1 MIFKI
6 TPSKGD
12 KIFIKSNKP
21 VLEDMFSRWLWDMKV
36 DALKMLSDTEEE
48 RSERDRVISAI
59 KFMESILKAIKIV
72 TNDPTESNTS
82 YV

>member
-6 TPSKGD
+6 TPSKAD
-12 KIFIKSNKP
+12 KIFIKVNKP

>member
-1 MIFKI
+1 
-6 TPSKGD
+6 
-12 KIFIKSNKP
+12 
-21 VLEDMFSRWLWDMKV
+21 MKV

-72 TNDPTESNTS
+72 TNDPIESNTS

>member
-12 KIFIKSNKP
+12 KTFIKSNKLA
-21 VLEDMFSRWLWDMKV
+21 LEDMFSRWLWDMKV

-48 RSERDRVISAI
+48 RVERDRAISAI

-72 TNDPTESNTS
+72 TNDPKESNTS